1 MPRIL
6 ATATAV
12 PSHKVR
18 QQDAKEAAS
27 KIYAGHA
34 DLAALLRLFDRT
46 GVETR
51 YLVHPVEWYLEERSF
66 DERNAE
72 YVEKGLELLE
82 QVVKDVLQKAKLPA
96 TQIEH
101 LYFVTT
107 TGLSTPSL
115 DALLAQK
122 LGFRPDVRR
131 TPIFGLGCAGGV
143 GAVARAA
150 EICKAHPKHRALVL
164 SLELCSLVFSTQ
176 ALTPVD
182 LVGASLFG
190 DGAAA
195 VLIGGD
201 EVPSNGGKIL
211 FTRSQLFPGTEGVM
225 GWDFTS
231 DGMRLVLSQEVPE
244 IVRTHVKPAVEKFV
258 LEFAMTLGK
267 IKHYILHPGG
277 PRVLEAYEEA
287 FGIEEGT
294 LQSVRDSMRRHGNL
308 SSAATLFL
316 LHEMISAPKVHPGDK
331 GVMVALGPGFA
342 AEMALLSW

>member
-12 PSHKVR
+12 PPYKVR

-27 KIYAGHA
+27 KVYAGQP
-34 DLAALLRLFDRT
+34 DLEALLRLFDRT

-51 YLVHPVEWYLEERSF
+51 YLVRPLDWYLEDRSF
-66 DERNAE
+66 DERNGEYAE
-72 YVEKGLELLE
+72 RGLELLE
-82 QVVKDVLQKAKLPA
+82 QAARDCFQKAKLPA
-96 TQIEH
+96 DQVDH
-101 LYFVTT
+101 VFFVTT
-107 TGLSTPSL
+107 TGLATPSL

-122 LGFRPDVRR
+122 LGFKPDVRR
-131 TPIFGLGCAGGV
+131 SPLFGLGCAGGV
-143 GAVARAA
+143 AAVSRAA
-150 EICKAHPKHRALVL
+150 EFCKAHPKQRALVL
-164 SLELCSLVFSTQ
+164 SLEICSVVFSTQ

-195 VLIGGD
+195 VLLGGD
-201 EVPSNGGKIL
+201 EVASQGGKVL
-211 FTRSQLFPGTEGVM
+211 STRSLLFPGTEHVM

-231 DGMRLVLSQEVPE
+231 DGMRLILSQEVPA
-244 IVRTHVKPAVEKFV
+244 IVRSQVRPAVERFV
-258 LEFAMTLGK
+258 LEFALTLPK

-277 PRVLEAYEEA
+277 PRVLDAYAEA
-287 FGIEEGT
+287 FGIEAGT
-294 LQSVRDSMRRHGNL
+294 LHLVRDSMRRHGNL

-316 LHEMISAPKVHPGDK
+316 LHEMISTPKVHPGDK